1 MTDIEGAAGHPSDET
16 LAAFLDCALDADE
29 RERVLVHLAECDD
42 CRGFAADW
50 ARAVVSEA
58 AGFKGEVLEREGK
71 KPPAKKG
78 ESRFEPKVLQAREE
92 PQPSR
97 FCPIC
102 RRRVAA
108 EGEFCNHCGA
118 VVAETPISCAICS
131 QRVSPGDVFCRRCG
145 ALLKA
150 DAVAHSG
157 EQVFLRYEYGTLFAG
172 ILCFIISFFV
182 HRFFWQFLIAF
193 AIFEGLYVY
202 FRMKREV
209 MLKLIDALRSGDKS
223 KEEEVLEGL
232 RRKYKA

>member
-1 MTDIEGAAGHPSDET
+1 VTDTEGATGHPSDET
-16 LAAFLDCALDADE
+16 LAAFLDCELDADE
-29 RERVLVHLAECDD
+29 RERVLQHLAECDA

-58 AGFKGEVLEREGK
+58 TGLKGEVLEREGK
-71 KPPAKKG
+71 KPVAKKG
-78 ESRFEPKVLQAREE
+78 EKGFEPKVLQSREE
-92 PQPSR
+92 PGQSR
-97 FCPIC
+97 FCPVC

-118 VVAETPISCAICS
+118 SVSETPITCACG
-131 QRVSPGDVFCRRCG
+131 QRVSPSDVFCRRCG
-145 ALLKA
+145 APLKA
-150 DAVAHSG
+150 GAVVHT
-157 EQVFLRYEYGTLFAG
+157 EDEVFLRYEYGTLLAG
-172 ILCFIISFFV
+172 ILCFIISFFA

-202 FRMKREV
+202 FRLKREV

-232 RRKYKA
+232 RRKFKA